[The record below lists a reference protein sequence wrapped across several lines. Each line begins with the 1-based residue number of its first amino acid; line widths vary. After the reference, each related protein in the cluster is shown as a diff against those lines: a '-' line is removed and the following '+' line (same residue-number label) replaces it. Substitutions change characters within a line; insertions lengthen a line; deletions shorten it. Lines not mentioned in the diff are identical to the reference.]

1 MRAQFVFEKFTNKTD
16 PIRDMNIG
24 LTFPEVL
31 IETAIDLFGDQVMF
45 WEMKIKK
52 GKQYQLKGIPP
63 YYDLNSTMPLTR
75 EQWKELRKV
84 VGKPIPR
91 EYIALVRVPYEGR
104 NMQHLRLPFLLDEIY
119 DGDFYFI
126 ENDAIVEVVNDDQVI
141 TQLKP
146 GDTFKIFYNNIK
158 EYYAS

>member
-31 IETAIDLFGDQVMF
+31 IETAIELFGDQVMF
-45 WEMKIKK
+45 WEMKLKK

-63 YYDLNSTMPLTR
+63 YYDMNSTMPLTR

-91 EYIALVRVPYEGR
+91 EYVALVAVPYEGR
-104 NMQHLRLPFLLDEIY
+104 NIQTLRLPALLDKIY
-119 DGDFYFI
+119 KGDFYFI
-126 ENDAIVEVVNDDQVI
+126 EEGNTVEVVNDDQTVV
-141 TQLKP
+141 QLKP
-146 GDTFKIFYNNIK
+146 GDTFRIFYNKIK

>member
-1 MRAQFVFEKFTNKTD
+1 MRAQFVFEKFIDKTD
-16 PIRDMNIG
+16 PIKDMNIG
-24 LTFPEVL
+24 MTFAEVL
-31 IETAIDLFGDQVMF
+31 IETAIELFGDQVMF

-75 EQWKELRKV
+75 EQWKELRKA

-91 EYIALVRVPYEGR
+91 EYMALVRVPYEGR
-104 NMQHLRLPFLLDEIY
+104 NTQNLRIPALLDKIY

-126 ENDAIVEVVNDDQVI
+126 ENGPIVEVVNDDQVI

-146 GDTFKIFYNNIK
+146 GHTFGKMYNEIK

>member
-31 IETAIDLFGDQVMF
+31 IETAIELFGDQVMF

>member
-1 MRAQFVFEKFTNKTD
+1 MRAQFVFEKFIDKTD
-16 PIRDMNIG
+16 PIKDMNIG
-24 LTFPEVL
+24 MTFAEVL
-31 IETAIDLFGDQVMF
+31 IETAIELFGDQVMF

-63 YYDLNSTMPLTR
+63 YYDMSSTLPLTR
-75 EQWKELRKV
+75 DQWSGLRKAI
-84 VGKPIPR
+84 GKPIPR
-91 EYIALVRVPYEGR
+91 SYTLMVRVPYEGR
-104 NMQHLRLPFLLDEIY
+104 NIQHLRLPLLLDEIY

-126 ENDAIVEVVNDDQVI
+126 ENGPIVEVVNDDKVI